1 MAEYSVGDAL
11 KRLIA
16 QSGWGEKAQ
25 EYRIKEDWEKIMG
38 VTIARY
44 THQIQL
50 RNKVLVISTDVAP
63 LKHELLLGKENL
75 IQKINQHFG
84 ETLIMDIK
92 IR

>member
-16 QSGWGEKAQ
+16 QSGWGDRVN
-25 EYRIKEDWEKIMG
+25 EYRIKEDWEKIVG

-44 THQIQL
+44 THNVQL

-63 LKHELLLGKENL
+63 LKQELLLGKESL
-75 IQKINQHFG
+75 LQKINLHFG
-84 ETLIMDIK
+84 ETMVLDLK

>member
-25 EYRIKEDWEKIMG
+25 EYRIKAEWEQIVG
-38 VTIARY
+38 ITIARY
-44 THQIQL
+44 THDVQL

-63 LKHELLLGKENL
+63 LKQELLLGKENL
-75 IQKINQHFG
+75 LQKINLHFG
-84 ETLIMDIK
+84 ETIVLDLK
-92 IR
+92 VR